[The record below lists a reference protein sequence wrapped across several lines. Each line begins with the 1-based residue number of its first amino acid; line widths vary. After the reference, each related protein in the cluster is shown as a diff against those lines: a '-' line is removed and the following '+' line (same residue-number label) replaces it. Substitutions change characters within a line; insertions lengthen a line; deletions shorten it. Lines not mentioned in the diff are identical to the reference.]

1 MSRKDGNTLGLVVF
15 LLVILAAFVLVNPMF
30 RFSCSRVMM
39 HDFLGMHPGDATSG
53 VYLWNPG
60 LSRVVPLT
68 LMFFLWAAVALWAYR
83 DAERRN
89 HNGLLWGLFVFVGN
103 IVGLIIYL
111 ILRSSPAETVTPA
124 PVAAAAICPQCAGPV
139 QNTYVA
145 CPQCGAR
152 LSKQCSQCGKRAELD
167 WVACPYCG
175 NSMDRE

>member
-1 MSRKDGNTLGLVVF
+1 MSRKNSNKLGLVVF
-15 LLVILAAFVLVNPMF
+15 LLVILAAFALVNPMF

-53 VYLWNPG
+53 VFLWNPG

-111 ILRSSPAETVTPA
+111 ILRSSSPETTATLVP
-124 PVAAAAICPQCAGPV
+124 AAAAQCPSCAGPT
-139 QNTYVA
+139 QKSYVA
-145 CPQCGAR
+145 CPHCGAK
-152 LSKQCSQCGKRAELD
+152 LSKECSQCGKRVEED
-167 WVACPYCG
+167 WKVCAYCG
-175 NSMDRE
+175 NSLNGG